1 MPELPDLTL
10 YLTHLEQR
18 VQDQPLLDV
27 RLASMFLL
35 RTVEPPLDVLIG
47 QPVKRL
53 SRIGKQLVFTF
64 NAKDDALHNA
74 ELHMVI
80 HLMISGRLRWKEP
93 EASIAGR
100 NVVAGF
106 DFPEGTLI
114 FTEASKKKRAS
125 LRVVDDAGL
134 AALDLGGLEVFE
146 VSVQEFVERLRDSGH
161 TLKRALTDQRVFAGI
176 GNAYSDE
183 ILLRARMS
191 PFKRAGALSDE
202 EGQILFDATRA
213 VMTEWTERL
222 MASTGDKFPDKVTAF
237 HKQMAV
243 HGKYKEPCPVCGSP
257 VQRIRYAENEANYC
271 AGCQT
276 GGKLLAD
283 RSLSRLL
290 KDNWPKRL
298 EDLET

>member
-10 YLTHLEQR
+10 YLTHLERR
-18 VQDQPLLDV
+18 VQGQVLDDV

-35 RTVEPPLDVLIG
+35 RTVEPPLAAVIG

-53 SRIGKQLVFTF
+53 SRVGKQLVLSFDV
-64 NAKDDALHNA
+64 AAGSQSEVSSS

-93 EASIAGR
+93 GAGITGR

-106 DFPEGTLI
+106 DFPQGTLI

-125 LRVVDDAGL
+125 LRLVDDAGL
-134 AALDLGGLEVFE
+134 AALNLGGLEIFE
-146 VSVQEFVERLRDSGH
+146 INARQFVERLRDSGH

-191 PFKRAGALSDE
+191 PFKRAGALSDD
-202 EGQILFDATRA
+202 EGQVLYAATRS
-213 VMTEWTERL
+213 VMTENDSWRARARTFPTRL
-222 MASTGDKFPDKVTAF
+222 PPFTNKWRYMASIKSLVRCAVRLSNAF
-237 HKQMAV
+237 VMQKTKRIIARDVKPAANCWQIV
-243 HGKYKEPCPVCGSP
+243 RYHGC
-257 VQRIRYAENEANYC
+257 
-271 AGCQT
+271 
-276 GGKLLAD
+276 
-283 RSLSRLL
+283 
-290 KDNWPKRL
+290 
-298 EDLET
+298 